1 MDNIYS
7 ENISISEVFNK
18 NSYKI
23 WLKNNEFLKEF
34 KRITT
39 EFSKESEIAKKE
51 NNMEYYEL

>member
-1 MDNIYS
+1 M
-7 ENISISEVFNK
+7 FNK

-39 EFSKESEIAKKE
+39 EFSKKSEIAKKE

>member
-23 WLKNNEFLKEF
+23 WLKNNKFLKEF

-39 EFSKESEIAKKE
+39 EFSKESEKE
-51 NNMEYYEL
+51 LFKIQR

>member
-23 WLKNNEFLKEF
+23 WLKHNKFLKEF